1 MAILILTQYFGAA
14 LWVTVAQSIF
24 SNSLWSLVPRY
35 APGVVAVNVIAAGA
49 GAVRERAQERM
60 LEGVL
65 VAYSESF
72 DRGVYLSASLAA
84 FAFVFAWGP
93 GFQSIKKRKEEVG
106 ETMNDVERST
116 RGKEEVEIK
125 KKEKEKEVSL

>member
-84 FAFVFAWGP
+84 FAFVFAWGL